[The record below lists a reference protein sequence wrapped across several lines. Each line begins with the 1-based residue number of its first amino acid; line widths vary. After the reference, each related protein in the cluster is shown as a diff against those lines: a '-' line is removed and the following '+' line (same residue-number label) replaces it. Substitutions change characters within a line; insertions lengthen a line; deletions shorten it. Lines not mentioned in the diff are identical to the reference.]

1 MQNRNT
7 IGQYCSR
14 GTKITK
20 LISGDKEAQLLI
32 SDGWI
37 ACSNVSDIVPFSP
50 FQWSNNSFTSALLEE
65 LIFLGFLRIYQMMSF
80 LVLDSMGRDYA
91 LVCCNLHK

>member
-50 FQWSNNSFTSALLEE
+50 FQ
-65 LIFLGFLRIYQMMSF
+65 
-80 LVLDSMGRDYA
+80 
-91 LVCCNLHK
+91 